1 MDINWL
7 VQRLKNGESH
17 IINDGINEPYQV
29 NNPPTSL
36 SIKAAQVIERLHEHV
51 NSVSETNLN
60 LQRQLNSL
68 LEEYELL
75 RQTTTPTT
83 TSGEAGQ

>member
-7 VQRLKNGESH
+7 IQRLKNGESYTV
-17 IINDGINEPYQV
+17 NDGIADPYQV

-36 SIKAAQVIERLHEHV
+36 SIKAAQVIERLHEQV
-51 NSVSETNLN
+51 NSSTEIILN
-60 LQRQLNSL
+60 LQRQLNTL
-68 LEEYELL
+68 HQEYELF
-75 RQTTTPTT
+75 RQTNPPAT

>member
-7 VQRLKNGESH
+7 VQRLKHGESYV
-17 IINDGINEPYQV
+17 INDGINDSYQV

-36 SIKAAQVIERLHEHV
+36 SIKAAQVIERLHAHV

-60 LQRQLNSL
+60 LQRQLDQL
-68 LEEYELL
+68 LQEYELH
-75 RQTTTPTT
+75 RQADVTTAP
-83 TSGEAGQ
+83 SGEAG

>member
-17 IINDGINEPYQV
+17 IIDDGIRDPYQV

-36 SIKAAQVIERLHEHV
+36 SIKAAQVIERLHEQI

-60 LQRQLNSL
+60 LQRQLNNL
-68 LEEYELL
+68 MEEYELL
-75 RQTTTPTT
+75 RQANPPTT
-83 TSGEAGQ
+83 ISGEAGQ

>member
-17 IINDGINEPYQV
+17 IINDGINDPYQV
-29 NNPPTSL
+29 NTPPTSL
-36 SIKAAQVIERLHEHV
+36 SIKAAQVIERLHEHI

-60 LQRQLNSL
+60 LQRQLNTL
-68 LEEYELL
+68 LEEHELL
-75 RQTTTPTT
+75 RQVNPPAT